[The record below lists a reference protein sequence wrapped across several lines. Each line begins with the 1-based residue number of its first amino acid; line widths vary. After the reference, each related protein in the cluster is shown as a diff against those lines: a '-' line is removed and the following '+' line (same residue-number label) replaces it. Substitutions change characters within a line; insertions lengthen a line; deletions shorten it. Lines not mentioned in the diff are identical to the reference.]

1 MTEPTS
7 DADDF
12 ADYTDD
18 HETKA
23 APDAATVAR
32 QRTPDVEDA
41 PDCEPPD

>member
-18 HETKA
+18 PETKP
-23 APDAATVAR
+23 APADDVVR
-32 QRTPDVEDA
+32 RGDTPDVADSPET
-41 PDCEPPD
+41 EPPD